1 MRVPVRLRTSGVS
14 SSSVET
20 WAAQLPQPGT
30 AFRSI
35 RGGWLE
41 IPIYALGSKGGA
53 RLCAA
58 WPFGDGTPP
67 HDTAGDIFARPDA
80 EEFERCFV
88 DSLGLTAPSFQ
99 RLATF

>member
-30 AFRSI
+30 AFRSV

-41 IPIYALGSKGGA
+41 IPIYALGSKGRNPSMRRVAIWG
-53 RLCAA
+53 RDAA
-58 WPFGDGTPP
+58 
-67 HDTAGDIFARPDA
+67 A
-80 EEFERCFV
+80 
-88 DSLGLTAPSFQ
+88 
-99 RLATF
+99 